1 MDGQCEG
8 AALASSIVLDVLLTD
23 SDDEEIGQIQL
34 NYQGSKPRYA
44 RVEVQGVPAHGGG
57 ADITIIGGDLFR
69 QVAAV
74 ARLN

>member
-8 AALASSIVLDVLLTD
+8 AAVASSIVLDVLLTD

-44 RVEVQGVPAHGGG
+44 RVEVQGVPAHGVFDSG
-57 ADITIIGGDLFR
+57 ADITIIGGDLF
-69 QVAAV
+69 
-74 ARLN
+74 